1 MVNAKQIREALVYYE
16 NGNESRWI
24 DAKGNNVTKFMLD
37 KGTPCD
43 DTTGKP
49 QRFTITVTETGAGSC
64 TIVNTDTAG
73 VALKLTTDDAEY
85 EGINMQANGE
95 PFKLTTALPF
105 YFGIKCSISNAT
117 ETDMLVGL
125 CLTQTD
131 LMKTAVAHGVKATGV
146 EGVFF
151 VKVDGATTISAKTY
165 LAGTQTATAD
175 YASAM
180 DTSAH
185 IYELLWDAGYINFY
199 IDGNLVTKVAASL
212 PTEDL
217 TPSIN
222 FRAGSGAART
232 MSIYWMKAIQIN

>member
-1 MVNAKQIREALVYYE
+1 MVNAKQIREATVYYE
-16 NGNESRWI
+16 GGNESRWL
-24 DAKGNNVTKFMLD
+24 DARGNNVVKFILD
-37 KGTPCD
+37 KGIPCD
-43 DTTGKP
+43 DATGKP

-85 EGINMQANGE
+85 EGINMQAKGE

-105 YFGIKCSISNAT
+105 YFGIKCSISDAT
-117 ETDMLVGL
+117 QSDMLVGL

-131 LMKTAVAHGVKATGV
+131 LMKVAVAHGVTAAGV

-151 VKVDGATTISAKTY
+151 VKVDAETTIRAKTY
-165 LAGTQTATAD
+165 LAGTQTGTAD
-175 YASAM
+175 YATAM

-212 PTEDL
+212 PTVDL

-222 FRAGSGAART
+222 FRTGSNNART
-232 MSIYWMKAIQIN
+232 MSVYWMRCIQII